1 MALAPDI
8 VETAPDRDSKI
19 VATRLPADLAHEV
32 ELAAAKE
39 LISVASFAR
48 RAIMR
53 AVRDV

>member
-1 MALAPDI
+1 
-8 VETAPDRDSKI
+8 
-19 VATRLPADLAHEV
+19 LPADLAHEV